1 MSDVAK
7 PRLKPASENPWYCLA
22 TLYGEQR
29 GDGIDGDLAE
39 KNRVGWDRWVGSA
52 GGGMTEELHT
62 ELLKKPFMARMGI
75 RAALPDPSQPVDF
88 TYTCFENPFVFS
100 GFQCPREVDFSWAEF
115 LNYADFGRAQFRQ
128 QAIFRSATFSKNAN
142 FATAIFSD
150 VADFNSGTF
159 LESADLS
166 RTYFEGANFSS
177 ASFSKKVT
185 FDFAKFFRRITFRSA
200 GFSAIASFNSA
211 TFSDHADFSSTAF
224 SGSVYFD
231 SVKFLNRIDFSSTTF
246 SSRVDFIDADFASAT
261 YFQNANFVSGVPDF
275 RGAKLHEATEWQVSA
290 GRANLQT
297 RMQLK
302 DKYMPTSGSSKK
314 WSVLRST
321 RMSKHFS
328 PSNCVRGA

>member
-185 FDFAKFFRRITFRSA
+185 LVFPPDHFSIGGVLCNCFLQFGDILRSRRLQLDSFFRKRLLRF
-200 GFSAIASFNSA
+200 GEVPQ
-211 TFSDHADFSSTAF
+211 SD
-224 SGSVYFD
+224 
-231 SVKFLNRIDFSSTTF
+231 
-246 SSRVDFIDADFASAT
+246 
-261 YFQNANFVSGVPDF
+261 
-275 RGAKLHEATEWQVSA
+275 
-290 GRANLQT
+290 
-297 RMQLK
+297 
-302 DKYMPTSGSSKK
+302 
-314 WSVLRST
+314 
-321 RMSKHFS
+321 
-328 PSNCVRGA
+328 